1 MLSSAD
7 EQAFAF
13 LQRLIERESGIVIA
27 DNKRYLLEVRL
38 APLMRSEGLAG
49 FGELVAALQGPRGA
63 SLRPR
68 IIESMTT
75 HETLWFRDRFPFD
88 FFRDHLLK
96 EHAQSNDGPLTVWS
110 AACATGQEPYSLSI
124 LAEEFAAMNPRAH
137 IDVKILATDI
147 STAALEAARQGV
159 YDTLAL
165 RRGMDE
171 VRLRRFFTES
181 AGGWRVRPEVA
192 ARITFRPL
200 NLLASFPHVG
210 KFHVIFCRNVLI
222 YFTGDRKTDILDR
235 LLQALHPGG
244 HLVLGASE
252 TIPEPLLLKHQ
263 LARQARGG
271 GIYRKQ
277 PAPAGRP

>member
-1 MLSSAD
+1 MQPSAD

-13 LQRLIERESGIVIA
+13 LQRFIERESGIVIA
-27 DNKRYLLEVRL
+27 DGKRYLLEVRL
-38 APLMRSEGLAG
+38 APLMRSEGLAS

-75 HETLWFRDRFPFD
+75 HETLWFRDRFPFE

-124 LAEEFAAMNPRAH
+124 LVEEFAAMHPRAH
-137 IDVKILATDI
+137 LDVKILATDI
-147 STAALEAARQGV
+147 STAALETARQGV
-159 YDTLAL
+159 YDALAL

-181 AGGWRVRPEVA
+181 AGGWKVRPEVA

-200 NLLASFPHVG
+200 NLLASFPQVG

-222 YFTGDRKTDILDR
+222 YFTGDRKADILDR
-235 LLQALHPGG
+235 LLQTLHPGG

-252 TIPEPLLLKHQ
+252 TIPEPLMLKHQ
-263 LARQARGG
+263 LARLTRGS

-277 PAPAGRP
+277 PAPGGRP

>member
-1 MLSSAD
+1 MLSPAD

-38 APLMRSEGLAG
+38 APLMRSEGLAS
-49 FGELVAALQGPRGA
+49 FGDLVAALQGAHGA
-63 SLRPR
+63 HLRPR

-88 FFRDHLLK
+88 FFRDHILK

-110 AACATGQEPYSLSI
+110 AASATGQEPYSLSI
-124 LAEEFAAMNPRAH
+124 LAEEFAAMHPCSRP
-137 IDVKILATDI
+137 DVKILATDI
-147 STAALEAARQGV
+147 STAALEVARQGV
-159 YDTLAL
+159 YDALAL

-171 VRLRRFFTES
+171 LRLRRFFTES
-181 AGGWRVRPEVA
+181 AGRWKVRREVA
-192 ARITFRPL
+192 ARITFRLL

-222 YFTGDRKTDILDR
+222 YFTGDRKMDVLDR

-244 HLVLGASE
+244 YLVLGASE
-252 TIPEPLLLKHQ
+252 TIPEPLMLKHQ

-277 PAPAGRP
+277 PAPAGRF

>member
-7 EQAFAF
+7 EQAFVF

-96 EHAQSNDGPLTVWS
+96 GHAQSNDGPLTVWS

-124 LAEEFAAMNPRAH
+124 LAEEFAAMHPRSH
-137 IDVKILATDI
+137 PDVKILATDI
-147 STAALEAARQGV
+147 STAALEVARQGV
-159 YDTLAL
+159 YDALAL

-200 NLLASFPHVG
+200 NLLANFSHIG

-244 HLVLGASE
+244 YLVLGASE
-252 TIPEPLLLKHQ
+252 TIPEPLMLKHQ
-263 LARQARGG
+263 LARQVCGG
-271 GIYRKQ
+271 CIYRKQ

>member
-7 EQAFAF
+7 DQVFAF
-13 LQRLIERESGIVIA
+13 LQRFIERESGIVIA

-38 APLMRSEGLAG
+38 APLMRSEGLAS
-49 FGELVAALQGPRGA
+49 FGDLVAALQSARGA
-63 SLRPR
+63 CLRPR

-88 FFRDHLLK
+88 FFRDHILK

-124 LAEEFAAMNPRAH
+124 LAEEFAAVHPCSH
-137 IDVKILATDI
+137 PDVKILATDI
-147 STAALEAARQGV
+147 STAALEVARQGV
-159 YDTLAL
+159 YNALAL

-200 NLLASFPHVG
+200 NLLAGFLHVG

-222 YFTGDRKTDILDR
+222 YFAGDRKTDILNR

-244 HLVLGASE
+244 YLVLGASE
-252 TIPEPLLLKHQ
+252 TIPEPLMLKHR
-263 LARQARGG
+263 LARQDRGG

-277 PAPAGRP
+277 PAPAGRS

>member
-1 MLSSAD
+1 MPSAVD
-7 EQAFAF
+7 DQSFAF
-13 LQRLIERESGIVIA
+13 LQRFIERESEIVIA

-38 APLMRSEGLAG
+38 APLMRSEGMAS
-49 FGELVAALQGPRGA
+49 FGELVAALRGGRGA
-63 SLRPR
+63 SLGAR

-88 FFRDHLLK
+88 FFRDHILK
-96 EHAQSNDGPLTVWS
+96 VHAQSNDGPLTVWS

-124 LAEEFAAMNPRAH
+124 LVEEFAAMHPRSH
-137 IDVKILATDI
+137 PDVKILATDI
-147 STAALEAARQGV
+147 SAAALEVARQGV
-159 YDTLAL
+159 YDALAL

-171 VRLRRFFTES
+171 VRLRRFFTET
-181 AGGWRVRPEVA
+181 AGGWKVKPEVA

-200 NLLASFPHVG
+200 NLQAGFLHVG

-222 YFTGDRKTDILDR
+222 YFSGERKTDILDR

-252 TIPEPLLLKHQ
+252 TIPEPLMLKHQ
-263 LARQARGG
+263 LARQSCGG

-277 PAPAGRP
+277 PAPVGRS

>member
-1 MLSSAD
+1 MQSSAD

-13 LQRLIERESGIVIA
+13 LQRFIERESGIVIA

-38 APLMRSEGLAG
+38 APLMRSEGLTS
-49 FGELVAALQGPRGA
+49 FEELVAALQGPRGA

-96 EHAQSNDGPLTVWS
+96 EYAQSHDGILTVWS

-124 LAEEFAAMNPRAH
+124 LAEEFAAMHPRARL
-137 IDVKILATDI
+137 DVKILATDI
-147 STAALEAARQGV
+147 SMAALEVARQGV

-171 VRLRRFFTES
+171 VRLRRFFIES
-181 AGGWRVRPEVA
+181 DDGWRVRPEIA

-200 NLLASFPHVG
+200 NLLASFSHLG

-222 YFTGDRKTDILDR
+222 YFTGERKTDILDR
-235 LLQALHPGG
+235 LLRALHPGG
-244 HLVLGASE
+244 YLVLGASE
-252 TIPEPLLLKHQ
+252 SIPEPLVLKHQ
-263 LARQARGG
+263 LARQPCGG

-277 PAPAGRP
+277 PVPAGRS

>member
-1 MLSSAD
+1 MQSSAD

-13 LQRLIERESGIVIA
+13 LQRFIERESGIVIA

-38 APLMRSEGLAG
+38 APLMRSEGLAS

-75 HETLWFRDRFPFD
+75 HETLWFRDRFPFE

-124 LAEEFAAMNPRAH
+124 LAEEFAAMYPRSH
-137 IDVKILATDI
+137 LDVKILATDI
-147 STAALEAARQGV
+147 STAALETARQGV
-159 YDTLAL
+159 YDALAL

-222 YFTGDRKTDILDR
+222 YFTGDRKADILDR
-235 LLQALHPGG
+235 LLQTLHPGG

-252 TIPEPLLLKHQ
+252 TIPEPLMLKHQ
-263 LARQARGG
+263 LARLARGG

-277 PAPAGRP
+277 PASAGRP

>member
-1 MLSSAD
+1 MQSPAD
-7 EQAFAF
+7 EQSFAF

-38 APLMRSEGLAG
+38 APLMRSEGLAS
-49 FGELVAALQGPRGA
+49 FGDLVAALQGPRGA

-124 LAEEFAAMNPRAH
+124 LAEEFAAMHPRAH

-147 STAALEAARQGV
+147 STAALEVARQGV

-181 AGGWRVRPEVA
+181 AGGWRVRPEIA

-222 YFTGDRKTDILDR
+222 YFTGERKMDILDR

-244 HLVLGASE
+244 YLVLGASE
-252 TIPEPLLLKHQ
+252 TIPEPLMLKHQ
-263 LARQARGG
+263 LARLARGG

-277 PAPAGRP
+277 PAPAGSP